1 MSIKDFL
8 KPAPYINNTN
18 PINPS
23 DREKDD
29 YDVELSK
36 LTNDR
41 FNLLRLVAI
50 LAFVIVIMAISLIY
64 FATKSEIKPYIVEVD
79 TQTGIVR
86 NAGYLQEQKYEPQEV
101 AKKYFITD
109 FIKKMREIPL
119 DPVLYKRNINSS
131 YAFLSRDAM
140 GKLNH
145 YLQSEDIAKTL
156 GHKTVQVKINVILP
170 LTESNNS
177 YQVRWVETRYS
188 LDTGNKETVEMSG
201 VFTIAIKPP
210 ENEEMALKNPLG
222 IYITDFSWDKEA
234 VKQDKNKK

>member
-23 DREKDD
+23 DRAKDD

-50 LAFVIVIMAISLIY
+50 LAFVIVIMTISLIY

-145 YLQSEDIAKTL
+145 YLQSEDIAKAL
-156 GHKTVQVKINVILP
+156 GHKTVQVEINVILP

-177 YQVRWVETRYS
+177 YQVRWIETRYS

-201 VFTIAIKPP
+201 VFTIAVKPP
-210 ENEEMALKNPLG
+210 ENDERYG

>member
-23 DREKDD
+23 DRAKND

-50 LAFVIVIMAISLIY
+50 LAFVIVIMTISLIY

-145 YLQSEDIAKTL
+145 YLQVLQAHHVIQPTL
-156 GHKTVQVKINVILP
+156 YLVSLQKRLQVKLV
-170 LTESNNS
+170 
-177 YQVRWVETRYS
+177 YY
-188 LDTGNKETVEMSG
+188 
-201 VFTIAIKPP
+201 
-210 ENEEMALKNPLG
+210 NPLHVLQTHFL
-222 IYITDFSWDKEA
+222 IEYLA
-234 VKQDKNKK
+234 CP

>member
-23 DREKDD
+23 DRAKDD

-119 DPVLYKRNINSS
+119 DPVLYN
-131 YAFLSRDAM
+131 
-140 GKLNH
+140 
-145 YLQSEDIAKTL
+145 
-156 GHKTVQVKINVILP
+156 
-170 LTESNNS
+170 
-177 YQVRWVETRYS
+177 
-188 LDTGNKETVEMSG
+188 
-201 VFTIAIKPP
+201 
-210 ENEEMALKNPLG
+210 
-222 IYITDFSWDKEA
+222 
-234 VKQDKNKK
+234 